1 MSFRVVI
8 AGVWLPMEWDEF
20 QEVQGPSYALT
31 NHTHLKCSF
40 SADPDHQALGSFR
53 PASFVTNGT
62 RVAFAG
68 EPRNQ
73 PVVRVWHNGHIL
85 TRQASKESPDTATG
99 SKGKSEGQN
108 PKSETG
114 QRAEGE
120 WGKKEKLPKP
130 LGKLGLI
137 RLHLIGIRLEFWG
150 LGSEGVGEGK
160 EVAGGSWS
168 PGAWCGT
175 RQGQTRRHTRTG

>member
-1 MSFRVVI
+1 MPCLGLDAKTGEVESSYWLDPRHGYRLARVLTTYPYTRNFHGQILRGHTTRERRENVRFELI

-73 PVVRVWHNGHIL
+73 PVVRVWQDGHIL
-85 TRQASKESPDTATG
+85 TRQASKESPDTG
-99 SKGKSEGQN
+99 HGK
-108 PKSETG
+108 
-114 QRAEGE
+114 QR
-120 WGKKEKLPKP
+120 
-130 LGKLGLI
+130 
-137 RLHLIGIRLEFWG
+137 
-150 LGSEGVGEGK
+150 
-160 EVAGGSWS
+160 
-168 PGAWCGT
+168 
-175 RQGQTRRHTRTG
+175 